1 MPKSVT
7 NTNIICTKFKI
18 SANKNAA
25 STVAVK
31 GCINNPIDPSE
42 AEIFPMPCVIKY

>member
-31 GCINNPIDPSE
+31 GCMVTQHPRLAKVHE
-42 AEIFPMPCVIKY
+42 